1 MLQRLDRL
9 YERASNNRQGIF
21 LLLSAIAIY
30 FDTLLADRRKKRNLF
45 WNTTLLE
52 HYTIENHPWALS
64 GVLATAEYAGQGS
77 GQENDSLTTGAE

>member
-45 WNTTLLE
+45 WNTTLLK
-52 HYTIENHPWALS
+52 TIHGHS
-64 GVLATAEYAGQGS
+64 AECWPQRSMQDKEVGRKMIH
-77 GQENDSLTTGAE
+77 